1 MQFVIGVYRKMR
13 RMICLILTLCLLA
26 ACGLAGAESRVLEGK
41 PWINSDVLGNLPD
54 EKPAVEESLDLYA
67 NYDAYR
73 EGRDKGNVA
82 TLAAPEEIDG
92 IAGGQ
97 ILDLC
102 RSTAAEYTEDEILR
116 ILYSLMTDTENRN
129 TDGLAPLMAKVDRV
143 KAAETTD
150 DLLALLQENGFMPC
164 DSIFDL
170 LFVMARDGSNRVMI
184 LTDKK
189 ILLED
194 KPHVAEVGKYYEPE
208 KDTETP
214 KAILMR
220 MQYSEEEAADLAE
233 RMKEY
238 DNYYPDGFTGWPEG
252 NILTIEQLKEKSPLA
267 YAQAVGM
274 GMVKEGT
281 VYEVSTPENIETVN
295 HFLSAENLDLLKAI
309 IVLSMYRFSA
319 DYLDEATW
327 KTEGSWRENESPD
340 QNLYS
345 ILNSMALIA
354 MDQAY
359 LKHFCPEEKQEMAVA
374 MLGEIK
380 VAMRNRI
387 EQSTW
392 LDEGTKKRALEK
404 LELITVAPFTAMG
417 GMFDCE
423 SLKTSLQS
431 CTTLLDAAAACE
443 RFHRQCLLRYVG
455 EPYVRGS
462 RYLPDGQAFMSGN
475 GVYDPVHNMIWIG
488 GPALV
493 MPCFDT
499 KSKETMLGT
508 LGQHLAHEL
517 SHAFDADQALIGP
530 NGMEPLFSEES
541 LKTFTEKV
549 NAMIGEMNKIEPF
562 EGEMLNGRAKV
573 AELLADVTGVSL
585 VLDVAKKTEDFDYA
599 EFFLSYAGYFRTC
612 KPDRDALA
620 AHSRS
625 NHMHPMSYIRINY
638 TAAQFEEFYE
648 AFPSVTEGTPMYIAP
663 ENRVLIW

>member
-1 MQFVIGVYRKMR
+1 MQFVIGVYREMK

-26 ACGLAGAESRVLEGK
+26 GCGLAGAEKAPEGK
-41 PWINSDVLGNLPD
+41 PWINSDVMGNLP
-54 EKPAVEESLDLYA
+54 EERPAVEDSFDLYV
-67 NYDAYR
+67 NYDVYR

-82 TLAAPEEIDG
+82 TLAAPEAIDD

-102 RSTAAEYTEDEILR
+102 RSAAAEYTEDEILR
-116 ILYSLMTDTENRN
+116 ILYSLMTDTEKRN

-150 DLLALLQENGFMPC
+150 DLLALLQEEGFMPC

-170 LFVMARDGSNRVMI
+170 PFVMERDGSNRVVI
-184 LTDKK
+184 LVDRK

-194 KPHVAEVGKYYEPE
+194 VPYVAEVGEYYKPE

-214 KAILMR
+214 KAMLMR
-220 MQYSEEEAADLAE
+220 MQYSEEEAAALVE

-295 HFLSAENLDLLKAI
+295 HFLCAENLDLLKAI

-340 QNLYS
+340 KNLYI

-359 LKHFCPEEKQEMAVA
+359 LKHFCPEEKQEKAVA
-374 MLGEIK
+374 LLGELK
-380 VAMRNRI
+380 DAMRNRI

-392 LDEGTKKRALEK
+392 LDEGSKERALEK

-423 SLKTSLQS
+423 SLKTALQS
-431 CTTLLDAAAACE
+431 CTTLLDAAAACR

-462 RYLPDGQAFMSGN
+462 RYLPGGQAFMSGN
-475 GVYDPVHNMIWIG
+475 GVYDPGKNMIWIG
-488 GPALV
+488 GPALN

-517 SHAFDADQALIGP
+517 SHAFDSNEALKDV
-530 NGMEPLFSEES
+530 NGKGPLFSEES
-541 LKTFTEKV
+541 LKYFTEKV

-562 EGEMLNGRAKV
+562 DGEMLNGSAKV
-573 AELLADVTGVSL
+573 SELLADVTGISL
-585 VLDVAKKTEDFDYA
+585 ALDVAKKMEDFDYA
-599 EFFLSYAGYFRTC
+599 EFFTAFAGFYRTC
-612 KPDRDALA
+612 KLDRDALA

-625 NHMHPMSYIRINY
+625 SHVHPMSYIRINY
-638 TAAQFEEFYE
+638 VVAQFEEFYE
-648 AFPSVTEGTPMYIAP
+648 AFPSVKEGTPMYIAP